1 MNFIKK
7 MKSGRGVTIGEMLT
21 ALLIMVFLT
30 LTVAG
35 GAGVALK
42 VYRTQTCY
50 SESRVLANSILVA
63 MAEELRYA
71 SEAEVSA
78 DSNSISYNSRTYG
91 AGAVMDIEPWSADT
105 GGGRLRIQYD
115 KGEDGEAEGG
125 KTDYP
130 YGDATYTGFH
140 VEAVEDKKVFEAGAE
155 AGSVL
160 ISYNICD
167 GQGKI
172 WAAIKDLELRFLNGP
187 EE

>member
-125 KTDYP
+125 ETDYP
-130 YGDATYTGFH
+130 TATPPIQASMWRQLRT
-140 VEAVEDKKVFEAGAE
+140 K
-155 AGSVL
+155 
-160 ISYNICD
+160 
-167 GQGKI
+167 
-172 WAAIKDLELRFLNGP
+172 RFLRRVQKPAAFLSPTIYVTARGKSGLQ
-187 EE
+187 